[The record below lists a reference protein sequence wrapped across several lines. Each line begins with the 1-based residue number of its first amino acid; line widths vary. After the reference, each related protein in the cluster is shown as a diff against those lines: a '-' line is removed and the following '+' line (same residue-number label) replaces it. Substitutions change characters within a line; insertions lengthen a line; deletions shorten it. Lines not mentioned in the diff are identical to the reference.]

1 MKYACNRL
9 KHQNNQ
15 NVYFHNFEAVLGF
28 GEFIGYIV
36 RTLEKIS
43 KQRKTSKQ
51 KQPINRDNI

>member
-28 GEFIGYIV
+28 GELIGFIVG
-36 RTLEKIS
+36 TLEKMDRQS
-43 KQRKTSKQ
+43 PNKEKPPNK
-51 KQPINRDNI
+51 NNL